1 MDTEPGCC
9 AGGVSSDSGVIKLLK
24 PESLVFQS
32 LKPGFHSHWT
42 LSSHVLLSFLRMGI
56 SSVESLCSNANAPNI
71 WVFLTTGLRL
81 RLNACLEMKR
91 TPRALSRKLGTNRGK
106 NQEENKPPSISKP

>member
-9 AGGVSSDSGVIKLLK
+9 AGGVSSDSGVIKFLK

-32 LKPGFHSHWT
+32 LKPGFHPHWT

-81 RLNACLEMKR
+81 RLNARLEMKR